1 MSTLFSNYLYT
12 KQQNK
17 TDQSKALMVLG
28 LTNLQFT
35 NNVVTFYSK
44 RALKLDRDILFVR
57 SLSYYKARVVGISS
71 MKGI

>member
-1 MSTLFSNYLYT
+1 
-12 KQQNK
+12 
-17 TDQSKALMVLG
+17 MVLG

-44 RALKLDRDILFVR
+44 RALKLDRDILFVC